1 MEKTPEVEGLPADRD
16 PICYAS
22 SISTLGNASSIS
34 TRFSGRVSNKVI
46 ASSLLLP
53 SSPLSTNTAV
63 H

>member
-1 MEKTPEVEGLPADRD
+1 MEKTPEAESFPADRD
-16 PICYAS
+16 PVSYAS
-22 SISTLGNASSIS
+22 SISKRL
-34 TRFSGRVSNKVI
+34 SGRVSNKVI